1 MSSRQPLVVLCVGL
15 CGLLSACL
23 SVPAGAPQTPAP
35 QAVISGVVIRNELPY
50 QVTDVMIEVPATGG
64 FAGCGTILPRTEC
77 SNRFQHVDYR
87 ANEVVVRW
95 REHDQPQQT
104 EPFIIAVPAGSSAG
118 DAFHV
123 EVVIFGPG
131 QAGARL
137 AQPAASE
144 VG

>member
-144 VG
+144 VR

>member
-1 MSSRQPLVVLCVGL
+1 MLCSGL
-15 CGLLSACL
+15 CALLSACQ
-23 SVPAGAPQTPAP
+23 SAPAGAPQSPAP
-35 QAVISGVVIRNELPY
+35 QAVISGVSIRNELPY

-87 ANEVVVRW
+87 ANQVVIRW
-95 REHDQPQQT
+95 REHGQPQQT
-104 EPFIIAVPAGSSAG
+104 EPFVIALPAGSSAG

-144 VG
+144 VRKR